1 MKTIKRIIAIVLL
14 VVTVALVGYL
24 VFTGSRLST
33 INDVGGINE
42 AISYT

>member
-1 MKTIKRIIAIVLL
+1 MKTIKRIIAVILL

-24 VFTGSRLST
+24 IFTGSRLST
-33 INDVGGINE
+33 INDIGGINE

>member
-14 VVTVALVGYL
+14 IVTVALVGYL

>member
-24 VFTGSRLST
+24 IFTGSRLST